1 MNERLKKILMMDY
14 ATKNQGG
21 GLFGNQNQGGLFGN
35 LANINPNLLIGA
47 NIAGAGF
54 KGQEPFGTIM
64 PSVLQAAKIK
74 QAFRGKSKL
83 IKAKNKKTGANV
95 FVEDIVVK
103 QNPELYEPIQ
113 TKMFETTEQKNIGE
127 TFGKEFANIY
137 DASTESVKN
146 LGTLDTLSEL
156 VKIDDLKLGIAG
168 NLRTNAEKIA
178 NELGLDFD
186 WQNVGAAEVLGGVS
200 GQIVLEGLA
209 NFKGAISDGERKF
222 LIDITPGLT
231 TSRAG
236 NEALIA
242 VKKRAD
248 QHNVAFADIAKE
260 WVDTYGG
267 LSKKNADGMTWNQFK
282 SAWHESNPLL
292 TPELK
297 DQLTNLSKTFDTEFS
312 NQIVDG
318 KDIGQPGKQ
327 FTKIGGIWY
336 EIN

>member
-1 MNERLKKILMMDY
+1 MMDY

-83 IKAKNKKTGANV
+83 IKAKNKNTGANV

-127 TFGKEFANIY
+127 TFGTEFKNIY
-137 DASTESVKN
+137 DASTQSVKN

-178 NELGLDFD
+178 NELGLNFD

-231 TSRAG
+231 TSRDG

-336 EIN
+336 EIK